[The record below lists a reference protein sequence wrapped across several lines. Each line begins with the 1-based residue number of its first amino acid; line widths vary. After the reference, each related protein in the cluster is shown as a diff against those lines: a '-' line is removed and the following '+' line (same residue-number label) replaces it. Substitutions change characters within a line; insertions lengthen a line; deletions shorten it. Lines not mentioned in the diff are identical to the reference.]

1 MKIAFKLLCSSILCS
16 TFLFANADDNV
27 IDFEINR
34 LEKNPDIEVLNVEI
48 ATKKEL
54 PVKGWNGYIL
64 DVEAKVKSNKVINA
78 KDVLFS
84 DGEYIAL
91 DLLDAKTGKS
101 LKDIVTPNLTA
112 NYYDESKL
120 IAGNHKA
127 KDKLVVFSDPLCP
140 FCMDYIPDVIKYVN
154 KNSNKIALYYY
165 HYPLLKLHPAAGPLS
180 KIMEVAKHQNI
191 KNLELRVYEMDWDKY
206 FKSNERD
213 EAKILK
219 AFNTE
224 FKTNITV
231 KDISIYK
238 VKSALNSDIKM
249 GKDVM
254 VSGTPSIF
262 VNGVKDNTRLKFET
276 LGK

>member
-1 MKIAFKLLCSSILCS
+1 MKMAFKLLCSSILCS
-16 TFLFANADDNV
+16 TLLLANADDNV

-48 ATKKEL
+48 STKKEL
-54 PVKGWNGYIL
+54 PVKGWSGYIL
-64 DVEAKVKSNKVINA
+64 DVEAKVRSSKVINA

-91 DLLDAKTGKS
+91 DLIDAKTGKS
-101 LKDIVTPNLTA
+101 LKDDVTPNLTA
-112 NYYDESKL
+112 NYYDKSKL
-120 IAGNHKA
+120 IAGNHNA

-140 FCMDYIPDVIKYVN
+140 FCMDYIPDVIKHVK

-180 KIMEVAKHQNI
+180 KIMEVAKHKNI

-213 EAKILK
+213 EEKILK

-224 FKTNITV
+224 FKTNITL

-238 VKSALNSDIKM
+238 VKNALNSDIKM

>member
-1 MKIAFKLLCSSILCS
+1 MKMAFKLLCSSILCS
-16 TFLFANADDNV
+16 SLLFANADDNV
-27 IDFEINR
+27 VDFEINR
-34 LEKNPDIEVLNVEI
+34 LEKNPDIEVIKVEI

-54 PVKGWNGYIL
+54 PVKGWSGYIL

-112 NYYDESKL
+112 NYYDETKL

-140 FCMDYIPDVIKYVN
+140 FCMDYIPDVINHVN
-154 KNSNKIALYYY
+154 KNSENIALYYY

-180 KIMEVAKHQNI
+180 KIMEVAKHKNI
-191 KNLELRVYEMDWDKY
+191 KNLELRVYETNWDKY
-206 FKSNERD
+206 FKSNEKD
-213 EAKILK
+213 EEKILK

-224 FKTNITV
+224 FKTKISL

-238 VKSALNSDIKM
+238 VKDSLNSDIQM

-254 VSGTPSIF
+254 VNGTPTIF

>member
-1 MKIAFKLLCSSILCS
+1 MKMAFKLLCSSILCS
-16 TFLFANADDNV
+16 TLLLANADDNV

-48 ATKKEL
+48 STKKEL
-54 PVKGWNGYIL
+54 PVKGWSGYIL
-64 DVEAKVKSNKVINA
+64 DVEAKVRSSKVINA

-91 DLLDAKTGKS
+91 DLIDAKTGKS
-101 LKDIVTPNLTA
+101 LKDDVTPNLTA
-112 NYYDESKL
+112 NYYDKSKL
-120 IAGNHKA
+120 IAGNHNA

-140 FCMDYIPDVIKYVN
+140 FCMDYIPDVIKHVK

-180 KIMEVAKHQNI
+180 KIMEVAKHKNI

-213 EAKILK
+213 EEKILK
-219 AFNTE
+219 AFNAE
-224 FKTNITV
+224 FKTNITL

-238 VKSALNSDIKM
+238 VKNALNSDIKM

>member
-1 MKIAFKLLCSSILCS
+1 
-16 TFLFANADDNV
+16 
-27 IDFEINR
+27 
-34 LEKNPDIEVLNVEI
+34 
-48 ATKKEL
+48 
-54 PVKGWNGYIL
+54 
-64 DVEAKVKSNKVINA
+64 
-78 KDVLFS
+78 
-84 DGEYIAL
+84 
-91 DLLDAKTGKS
+91 
-101 LKDIVTPNLTA
+101 
-112 NYYDESKL
+112 
-120 IAGNHKA
+120 
-127 KDKLVVFSDPLCP
+127 
-140 FCMDYIPDVIKYVN
+140 
-154 KNSNKIALYYY
+154 
-165 HYPLLKLHPAAGPLS
+165 
-180 KIMEVAKHQNI
+180 
-191 KNLELRVYEMDWDKY
+191 MDWDKY

-238 VKSALNSDIKM
+238 VKSELNSDIQM

>member
-16 TFLFANADDNV
+16 TLLFANADDNV

-48 ATKKEL
+48 SIKKEL
-54 PVKGWNGYIL
+54 PVKGWSGYIL
-64 DVEAKVKSNKVINA
+64 DVEAKVRSNKVINA

-112 NYYDESKL
+112 NYYDKSKL

-140 FCMDYIPDVIKYVN
+140 FCMDYIPDVINYVN

-206 FKSNERD
+206 FKSSEKD
-213 EAKILK
+213 EAKILE
-219 AFNTE
+219 AFNAE
-224 FKTNITV
+224 FKTNITT
-231 KDISIYK
+231 KDISVYK
-238 VKSALNSDIKM
+238 VKSELNSDIKM